1 MRRISGRRVKRRQ
14 RASILLRPEW
24 LVLKNL
30 VTNVTVLVEKV
41 LVTLHKKMLNT
52 DLGDHRFDAA
62 GKPKLTVRTWRQAS
76 FHHHEQPATLCSNT
90 NTE

>member
-41 LVTLHKKMLNT
+41 LVTFHKKMFNM

-62 GKPKLTVRTWRQAS
+62 GKPELAVRTWRQAS
-76 FHHHEQPATLCSNT
+76 FHHHQQPETLCRNT